1 MTVTFTEEHA
11 HLMLECLLA
20 QEEKSVERETVLNLL
35 REAMT
40 ARGMFLPDTI
50 DPRGP
55 KAK

>member
-11 HLMLECLLA
+11 HLMLECRLA